1 MSSQTCSRYCS
12 SSHSQRTSTDTSLL
26 PCSTDPSCNRCIG
39 ELHWILKT
47 HEGLQ
52 RSNDRVDHLFAFKRK
67 GNPNPNLWEESYQT
81 FIHDAHLVPV
91 HSHNDYTRHIP
102 LFEALAS
109 GCISVEADVHLKG
122 GDLLIGHTSK
132 GLRRSVNLRRMYLGP
147 LELML
152 GKRKARLAEKDGP
165 WQGLF
170 DSDTKQT
177 LVLLIDQKSAGP
189 QTFAELHSQLQPLRD
204 LDYLT
209 YWNGTDK
216 IMRPIT
222 IVASGKA
229 PFDSIMALPNERR
242 DIFYDAPLETLPSI
256 DDDFSTNPP
265 TFKYNISN
273 SHYASTEYVNAVTW
287 RPSDAHYLY
296 PPTPHGRDM
305 AGSQIEHAASR
316 GLLTRYWGAPTSPPN
331 LRDAAW
337 RHLTGANV
345 GLLNMDDLGE
355 VRDRARGWGR
365 IREPSV

>member
-1 MSSQTCSRYCS
+1 M
-12 SSHSQRTSTDTSLL
+12 
-26 PCSTDPSCNRCIG
+26 
-39 ELHWILKT
+39 
-47 HEGLQ
+47 
-52 RSNDRVDHLFAFKRK
+52 
-67 GNPNPNLWEESYQT
+67 
-81 FIHDAHLVPV
+81 
-91 HSHNDYTRHIP
+91 
-102 LFEALAS
+102 
-109 GCISVEADVHLKG
+109 
-122 GDLLIGHTSK
+122 
-132 GLRRSVNLRRMYLGP
+132 
-147 LELML
+147 LE
-152 GKRKARLAEKDGP
+152 KRKARLAEKDCP

-189 QTFAELHSQLQPLRD
+189 QPFAELHSQLQPLRD

-287 RPSDAHYLY
+287 RPSDTHYLY
-296 PPTPHGRDM
+296 PPTPHGSDM
-305 AGSQIEHAASR
+305 AGSQIEQAASR

-355 VRDRARGWGR
+355 VRDRARGWGG